1 MLRAQ
6 ARGDHDDARRL
17 LRQAPTADYRIT
29 DPRVTERLDDAH
41 RLVAWALAVERPALA
56 DKATVDVM
64 LNILPR
70 WVELAAE
77 AASWHVHKALSAG
90 GARISNDEV
99 DGLLDAT
106 HDAVRERFDALLD
119 ALQQR
124 ARCCARTVV
133 ETWSAIDQ
141 VSRELFGVD
150 GETLAA
156 AMLPAELRT
165 TVTIDV
171 APDPQAVAAI
181 VTMLLAK
188 LGPEAEP

>member
-1 MLRAQ
+1 V
-6 ARGDHDDARRL
+6 
-17 LRQAPTADYRIT
+17 T
-29 DPRVTERLDDAH
+29 DRLDDAH
-41 RLVAWALAVERPALA
+41 RLVSWALAVERPALA
-56 DKATVDVM
+56 DAATVEVM
-64 LNILPR
+64 LATLPR
-70 WVELAAE
+70 WVELAAD
-77 AASWHVHKALSAG
+77 AASWHVYKALSAG
-90 GARISNDEV
+90 GVRISDDEL
-99 DGLLDAT
+99 DGLLEVA

-124 ARCCARTVV
+124 SRCCARSVV

-171 APDPQAVAAI
+171 APDPHTVAEI
-181 VTMLLAK
+181 MTMLLAK
-188 LGPEAEP
+188 LGPEGEP

>member
-1 MLRAQ
+1 M
-6 ARGDHDDARRL
+6 
-17 LRQAPTADYRIT
+17 I
-29 DPRVTERLDDAH
+29 PRTRH
-41 RLVAWALAVERPALA
+41 
-56 DKATVDVM
+56 T
-64 LNILPR
+64 
-70 WVELAAE
+70 
-77 AASWHVHKALSAG
+77 SSCG
-90 GARISNDEV
+90 GGVRISDDEV
-99 DGLLDAT
+99 DGLLEAA
-106 HDAVRERFDALLD
+106 HDAVRERFDALLY

-124 ARCCARTVV
+124 ARSCARSVL

-171 APDPQAVAAI
+171 APNPQAVAAI